1 MFYQNKESAM
11 ATNTVLTSLKKDS
24 SLKLNPANLLPAFIA
39 GVGLYFAANL
49 GSAELLKMG
58 GNTKFSMP

>member
-1 MFYQNKESAM
+1 M